1 MSNLL
6 PEPGVA
12 EIGILKSAAKNL
24 TQTHRANERAIC
36 NETNENADR
45 SFRIRSL
52 EEGSKLFRRCR
63 RGNQAPM
70 KTSAGTVQRNELSA
84 VLAGWSA
91 QQDFVTN
98 DWVAQMSALLI
109 SH

>member
-1 MSNLL
+1 
-6 PEPGVA
+6 
-12 EIGILKSAAKNL
+12 
-24 TQTHRANERAIC
+24 
-36 NETNENADR
+36 
-45 SFRIRSL
+45 
-52 EEGSKLFRRCR
+52 
-63 RGNQAPM
+63 M

-109 SH
+109 SY